1 MNSLFVSGGVNTAMA
16 FYFFESQ
23 KSKVNTVHC
32 PKFYNY
38 IYFSRELKEFG
49 NSRCITSP
57 HSEYQ

>member
-1 MNSLFVSGGVNTAMA
+1 MSSLFVSGGTNTINA
-16 FYFFESQ
+16 YHFFESQ
-23 KSKVNTVHC
+23 KSKVNTIQC